1 MQMTDKEIVFNY
13 KRSNKGRNQVIVLSE
28 LNACDP
34 EVIERILIKA
44 GIPEAE
50 IKPVPKK
57 KNVHKPV
64 ASAPK
69 TKAIKSTLGKVG
81 RPKKAEEPP
90 KPVEK
95 KPYHPAMDT
104 QTESTLVAEEHIS
117 IEDDEVDN
125 VAITGGEGDLEFKEL
140 TSSIEEE
147 IQDIRSKTPEI
158 QAALPFEPYRSAEE
172 LLEEPE
178 DMTDREKE
186 RLVRIKDIPEVVR
199 ELCQKEVDAL
209 HEQID
214 DLAGQILKLNRKADV
229 LKGYLNGEKVNA

>member
-34 EVIERILIKA
+34 EVIERILIAA

-50 IKPVPKK
+50 IKPIPKK

-64 ASAPK
+64 
-69 TKAIKSTLGKVG
+69 
-81 RPKKAEEPP
+81 
-90 KPVEK
+90 EK
-95 KPYHPAMDT
+95 KTYHPAMDT
-104 QTESTLVAEEHIS
+104 QTENTLVAEEHIS
-117 IEDDEVDN
+117 IEDEEVDN
-125 VAITGGEGDLEFKEL
+125 VAITGGEGNLDFEEL
-140 TSSIEEE
+140 TSSIEAE

-186 RLVRIKDIPEVVR
+186 RLARIKDIPEVVR

-214 DLAGQILKLNRKADV
+214 DLAGRILKLNRKADV

>member
-57 KNVHKPV
+57 KNVHKPETP
-64 ASAPK
+64 APK
-69 TKAIKSTLGKVG
+69 AKTIKSTSGKIG

-90 KPVEK
+90 KPVE
-95 KPYHPAMDT
+95 
-104 QTESTLVAEEHIS
+104 EERIY
-117 IEDDEVDN
+117 IEDEEVDN
-125 VAITGGEGDLEFKEL
+125 VAITGGEGNLDFKEL
-140 TSSIEEE
+140 TSVEAE

-186 RLVRIKDIPEVVR
+186 RLARIKDIPEVVR

>member
-34 EVIERILIKA
+34 EVIERILIAA
-44 GIPEAE
+44 GIPETE
-50 IKPVPKK
+50 IKPIPKK

-64 ASAPK
+64 APAPK
-69 TKAIKSTLGKVG
+69 TKVIKSTSGKVG
-81 RPKKAEEPP
+81 SPKK
-90 KPVEK
+90 
-95 KPYHPAMDT
+95 
-104 QTESTLVAEEHIS
+104 AEEHIS
-117 IEDDEVDN
+117 IEDEEVDN
-125 VAITGGEGDLEFKEL
+125 VAITGGEGNLDFEEL
-140 TSSIEEE
+140 TSSIEAE

-158 QAALPFEPYRSAEE
+158 PFEPYRSAEE

-186 RLVRIKDIPEVVR
+186 RLARIKDIPEVVR

-214 DLAGQILKLNRKADV
+214 DLAGRILKLNRKADV

>member
-34 EVIERILIKA
+34 EVIERILIAA

-50 IKPVPKK
+50 IKPIPKK

-64 ASAPK
+64 APVPK
-69 TKAIKSTLGKVG
+69 TKVIKSTSGKVG
-81 RPKKAEEPP
+81 SPKKAEEPP

-95 KPYHPAMDT
+95 KTYHPAMDT
-104 QTESTLVAEEHIS
+104 QTENTLVAEEHIS
-117 IEDDEVDN
+117 IEDEEVDN
-125 VAITGGEGDLEFKEL
+125 VAITGGEGNLDFEEL
-140 TSSIEEE
+140 TSSIEAE

-158 QAALPFEPYRSAEE
+158 PFEPYRSAEE

-186 RLVRIKDIPEVVR
+186 RLARIKDIPEVVR

-214 DLAGQILKLNRKADV
+214 DLAGRILKLNRKADV

>member
-34 EVIERILIKA
+34 EVIERILIAA

-50 IKPVPKK
+50 IKPIPKK
-57 KNVHKPV
+57 KNVH
-64 ASAPK
+64 
-69 TKAIKSTLGKVG
+69 
-81 RPKKAEEPP
+81 

-104 QTESTLVAEEHIS
+104 QTENTLVAEEHIS
-117 IEDDEVDN
+117 IEDEEVGN
-125 VAITGGEGDLEFKEL
+125 VAITGGEGNLDFKEL
-140 TSSIEEE
+140 TSSIEAE

-186 RLVRIKDIPEVVR
+186 RLARIKDIPEVVR

-214 DLAGQILKLNRKADV
+214 DLAGRILKLNRKADV